1 MRDMKSKTQC
11 NMGNWNHN
19 WLLNLTLKIHMI
31 ISQFRKRK
39 LIYYL
44 CITEAQ
50 YKLNRIKMEKGKKK
64 FWVSILSKC
73 KSKQKQTHL
82 TFTTKTWLTM
92 TNSCCLLGTSDA
104 KAGQWEGHGNDMTLW
119 QRWNYQ
125 KKWEIGIRVR
135 SNLYLTFSFV
145 VVSAFSFLSQSLSLS
160 VVWMQRKRE
169 RERETCKRKRCL
181 KIINISHLVK

>member
-119 QRWNYQ
+119 QHWNYQ
-125 KKWEIGIRVR
+125 KKMRNWDSCQIESLPYFLVCGC
-135 SNLYLTFSFV
+135 LCF
-145 VVSAFSFLSQSLSLS
+145 FLSFSVSLSLRR
-160 VVWMQRKRE
+160 VDAKKAWE
-169 RERETCKRKRCL
+169 RERDL
-181 KIINISHLVK
+181 